1 MSADPLLPAAQEL
14 ATQLGRT
21 PGLKVLKSELNIGE
35 GKAKVLRDL
44 LNGEGGGP
52 LPEAPT
58 SPGMGPVRD
67 LPGPAEGPYPPA
79 PVPPAPVVED
89 GALVQGPVPRLK
101 RVRWAVRG
109 VLVLGVTVSV
119 IANVLHANDNVISR
133 SIAAWPPLALLLTI
147 ELIGRVPTASRS
159 LSVTRIGA
167 TTVIAGIAAWVS
179 YWHMAGVASRYGEVG
194 AAPYLIPF
202 SVDGLIV
209 VASVSLVELGGR
221 IRRATDSLE
230 VAA

>member
-1 MSADPLLPAAQEL
+1 MNVEDLLPAAQEL
-14 ATQLGRT
+14 VNQLGRV
-21 PGLKVLKSELNIGE
+21 PGLKVLKSELGIGE
-35 GKAKVLRDL
+35 PKARALRDL
-44 LNGEGGGP
+44 LVGA

-67 LPGPAEGPYPPA
+67 LPGPVEGPFPPA
-79 PVPPAPVVED
+79 PVSPPPAGVDRVPAPD
-89 GALVQGPVPRLK
+89 PVPRLK
-101 RVRWAVRG
+101 RIRWAVRG
-109 VLVLGVTVSV
+109 VLFLGVTVSV
-119 IANVLHANDNVISR
+119 IANVLHANDNVVSR
-133 SIAAWPPLALLLTI
+133 AIAAWPPLALLLTI
-147 ELIGRVPTASRS
+147 ELIGRVPVASRA

-209 VASVSLVELGGR
+209 VASVCLVELGGR
-221 IRRATDSLE
+221 IANKLE
-230 VAA
+230 VVR